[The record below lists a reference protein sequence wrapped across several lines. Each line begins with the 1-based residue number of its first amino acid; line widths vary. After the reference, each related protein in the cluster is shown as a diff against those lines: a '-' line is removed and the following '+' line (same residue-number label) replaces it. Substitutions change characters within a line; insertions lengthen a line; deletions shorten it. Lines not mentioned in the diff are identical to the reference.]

1 MRKLGMPTGGRR
13 QERNTNTVEP
23 ERRDTDSFGLGA
35 GLKSLED
42 NDSPRV
48 VGNKSQIRYKSPGM
62 EQPMRSN
69 KVTTNKKATAPKQTN
84 NKVKIAT
91 TTKSKGMN
99 ATDIKKKMHEKT
111 ENRLGVKLG
120 PDPLIE
126 NSLEMERERLN
137 KHQGNVKSKVNIPTK
152 EKVNISKNNKVNI
165 PMQVKETVPVNTIKE
180 PPVKVKVQPLN
191 VISQESANKQREPI
205 STHKVVTEPKAV
217 IEPRNKSVTEIKQRE
232 QKEKVISNPNRS
244 SANRAHREKPIE
256 HKSPKNKSGRF
267 EVDDDVDDFNDN
279 KKEKNKRSL
288 IIGTCLVVSIALL
301 CSGYY
306 LFSKNKASNKAVNN
320 TNTSSSDSQALQ
332 ISSATK
338 FVGIAEG
345 SLKSDDIDRAK
356 QAVDALKDGPE
367 KTALLKRLDDVNKD
381 VKSTAKTAK
390 DEAEQQAKIAKE
402 VESKVAETPPAQTE
416 TPQADTTP
424 AQPKAETPATQPKQT
439 APATQTAPKKAE
451 TKPATSSGNTN
462 TSKPPVQQP
471 KATITDDNGN
481 VTFAN

>member
-1 MRKLGMPTGGRR
+1 MIKLGMPTGGRR
-13 QERNTNTVEP
+13 QDKNTNTVEP
-23 ERRDTDSFGLGA
+23 ERRNTDSYGLSA
-35 GLKSLED
+35 GLKSLEE

-84 NKVKIAT
+84 SKVKIAT

-99 ATDIKKKMHEKT
+99 ASDIKKKMHEKT
-111 ENRLGVKLG
+111 ENRLGVKLS

-126 NSLEMERERLN
+126 SSLEVERERLN

-152 EKVNISKNNKVNI
+152 EKPNSSRGNKVNI
-165 PMQVKETVPVNTIKE
+165 PMQVKETAPANTIKE

-191 VISQESANKQREPI
+191 VISQESAKVQKEPI
-205 STHKVVTEPKAV
+205 NSHKATIEPKAV
-217 IEPRNKSVTEIKQRE
+217 IEQKTRPVTGTKQRE
-232 QKEKVISNPNRS
+232 QKERVTVNS
-244 SANRAHREKPIE
+244 SRGSTNRAHREKPIE
-256 HKSPKNKSGRF
+256 HKPHKNTSGRF
-267 EVDDDVDDFNDN
+267 EIDDDIEEINDS
-279 KKEKNKRSL
+279 KKEKNKRSM
-288 IIGTCLVVSIALL
+288 IIGICLVVSIGLL

-306 LFSKNKASNKAVNN
+306 LFSKNKATNKAVNN
-320 TNTSSSDSQALQ
+320 TNTSSSDSQAMQ
-332 ISSATK
+332 VSSATK

-345 SLKSDDIDRAK
+345 SLKSDDIERAK
-356 QAVDALKDGPE
+356 QAVDALKDSPE
-367 KTALLKRLDDVNKD
+367 KTALQKRLDDVNKD
-381 VKSTAKTAK
+381 VKSTEKTAK

-402 VESKVAETPPAQTE
+402 VESKVAETPPTQTE
-416 TPQADTTP
+416 TPQAETTP
-424 AQPKAETPATQPKQT
+424 AQPKAETPAPQPKQT
-439 APATQTAPKKAE
+439 APATQTTPKKAE
-451 TKPATSSGNTN
+451 TKPATSSGSTN